1 MVVNERT
8 LRSNQ
13 TAHAR
18 NGVRIR
24 TIALPAEHGG
34 WGLLFEPIVLGL
46 LLAPPIAGLYLA
58 FSAVGFFLARHPL
71 TLVILSR
78 KRSSPRTALAKSFAA
93 LYIFTGVS
101 SFIAAISF
109 TQHLLVQPLLIAA
122 PFAIV
127 QLAYDWTGRRR
138 ALLSEIAG
146 EIAISSLAPAIAL
159 SGGWSSTAAFALWT
173 IMIARAVP
181 SIVYVRTCL
190 KRLHGRKASNYSAV
204 IAHALA
210 LWLAVCL
217 VVMRAA
223 PRLTIL
229 ALTLLSIRAVIGV
242 LVPMRVTAK
251 QLGFSEIGF
260 GAATVI
266 VVVVGFTFSL

>member
-1 MVVNERT
+1 MAVNERT
-8 LRSNQ
+8 LQSNQ
-13 TAHAR
+13 TTHAR
-18 NGVRIR
+18 HGVRIK

-34 WGLLFEPIVLGL
+34 WGLLFEPVVLGL
-46 LLAPPIAGLYLA
+46 LLAPSIAGLYLA

-71 TLVILSR
+71 TLLILSR

-101 SFIAAISF
+101 SFIVAISF
-109 TQHLLVQPLLIAA
+109 TQHSFVLPLLIAA

-127 QLAYDWTGRRR
+127 QLAYDWSGRRR
-138 ALLSEIAG
+138 VLLSELAG
-146 EIAISSLAPAIAL
+146 AIAISSLAPAIAL
-159 SGGWSSTAAFALWT
+159 SGGWSSAAAFALWT

-190 KRLHGRKASNYSAV
+190 KRLHGRAAPNYSVV
-204 IAHALA
+204 IAHTLA
-210 LWLAVCL
+210 LLLAVCL

-229 ALTLLSIRAVIGV
+229 ALILLSIRAVIGV
-242 LVPMRVTAK
+242 LVSMRVTAK

-266 VVVVGFTFSL
+266 VVVVGYAFSL

>member
-1 MVVNERT
+1 MIAAGQINSAPRRIH
-8 LRSNQ
+8 LRP
-13 TAHAR
+13 
-18 NGVRIR
+18 
-24 TIALPAEHGG
+24 IALPVEHGG

-46 LLAPPIAGLYLA
+46 LVAPSIAGLYLA

-109 TQHLLVQPLLIAA
+109 TQHLFVQPLLIAA

-146 EIAISSLAPAIAL
+146 AIAISSLAPAIAL

-173 IMIARAVP
+173 IMIARA
-181 SIVYVRTCL
+181 
-190 KRLHGRKASNYSAV
+190 
-204 IAHALA
+204 
-210 LWLAVCL
+210 
-217 VVMRAA
+217 
-223 PRLTIL
+223 
-229 ALTLLSIRAVIGV
+229 
-242 LVPMRVTAK
+242 
-251 QLGFSEIGF
+251 
-260 GAATVI
+260 
-266 VVVVGFTFSL
+266 